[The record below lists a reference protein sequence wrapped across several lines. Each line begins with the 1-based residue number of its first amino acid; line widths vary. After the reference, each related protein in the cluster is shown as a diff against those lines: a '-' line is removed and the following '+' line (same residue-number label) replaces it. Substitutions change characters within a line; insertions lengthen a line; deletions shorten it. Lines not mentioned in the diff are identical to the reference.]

1 MAMATAVTNRIRRLF
16 HYQRYDSDRLRQLL
30 ESNCVYLSDTK
41 DFNDPWDCRPC
52 FDLSQLDGPVFYE
65 RQVRWFEQ
73 IGRRQNRGMSDE
85 ELRARTEKLRADRP
99 LLEWSIRQMAGIDTE
114 IQKRYRVY
122 CLTTKP
128 ADTLMWSHYA
138 RNHTGICLEFH
149 CRNDVFSSAL
159 QVAYCEGY
167 PLLDLADDSDE
178 TVLLPLIT
186 KAKVWAY
193 EDEYR
198 LIAQEK
204 SQAFGGASLITNDN
218 FLALPDGALLSVVVG
233 CVAPESTVDAIRSI
247 VQQSGQKVAVR
258 RTVRAQNRYELA
270 VSDWVAECGFR
281 SFSFVR

>member
-1 MAMATAVTNRIRRLF
+1 MGDI
-16 HYQRYDSDRLRQLL
+16 
-30 ESNCVYLSDTK
+30 
-41 DFNDPWDCRPC
+41 
-52 FDLSQLDGPVFYE
+52 
-65 RQVRWFEQ
+65 
-73 IGRRQNRGMSDE
+73 
-85 ELRARTEKLRADRP
+85 
-99 LLEWSIRQMAGIDTE
+99 E
-114 IQKRYRVY
+114 IQKRYCVY

-167 PLLDLADDSDE
+167 PLLDLTDDSDE

-186 KAKVWAY
+186 KAKVWTY

-204 SQAFGGASLITNDN
+204 SQAFGAASLITNGN
-218 FLALPDGALLSVVVG
+218 LLALPDGALLSVVVG
-233 CVAPESTVDAIRSI
+233 CVAPESTIDAIRSI

-258 RTVRAQNRYELA
+258 RMVRAQNRYELA
-270 VSDWVAECGFR
+270 TSD
-281 SFSFVR
+281 